1 MSTSPSADRAARGV
15 FDQAGDVLSDAV
27 DYLRLDPTPP
37 VWRELRRYNRGKLKA
52 DVLAGA
58 TVALVSIPQAIG
70 FALIAG
76 LPPEMVIMSVV
87 VGGFLAALF
96 STSHH
101 LVFGPTNS
109 ISLLIASAVATL
121 PAAGLAAPELALVLA
136 LLIGAFQLTAGF
148 AKLGRLTQFVSRSVV
163 VGYGTAIGILLAVGQ
178 LPHLLGAEVTRG
190 NLLRSLEGTLQHV
203 FSFEFNIYS
212 VAIGA
217 VTLLLFHLLEK
228 LARWVPAEL
237 VGLVLIS
244 LFTRWVGLDSL
255 GVKTIAGEGE
265 LAGALPSFI
274 GLPFGDSSLAAV
286 PALLGTALAISIL
299 GMLEA
304 ISIGKTLAARSGQ
317 TFKPNQE
324 LMAMGIA
331 NLGCTAFGAMP
342 GSASFARSA
351 ANQQSGARTQV
362 AALFS
367 SLMVLGALFF
377 VAPLIN
383 YLPIPALAAHLIR
396 IGIKMINREQLRI
409 AWRSTRSDATVLVV
423 TMASAF
429 LFKLDAAIYIGLGL
443 SLALFLKK
451 ASAPSLVEYGFNDQ
465 GQLAQLESGES
476 RSDSTISIVHVEGEL
491 FFGAA
496 DLFQE
501 EVRLRAEAENIRVV
515 ILRMKN
521 ARHLDATSVMSL
533 LQLHEALGKAKRHLL
548 ISGINPDVERV
559 LRRSGA
565 WEVIGAENIFPAE
578 ANLTMST
585 KQALIRAKALLK
597 RDGAKGKADVRIFY
611 DRTRAE
617 NQVGSGGAK
626 ADYVDDYEI

>member
-1 MSTSPSADRAARGV
+1 MSTSADKASRA
-15 FDQAGDVLSDAV
+15 FNQAVDGLGDAV
-27 DYLRLDPTPP
+27 DYLRLDPVPP
-37 VWRELRRYNRGKLKA
+37 VWRELRNYSRGKFRA
-52 DVLAGA
+52 DLLAGA
-58 TVALVSIPQAIG
+58 TVALVSIPQAVG

-76 LPPEMVIMSVV
+76 LPAEMVIMSVI

-109 ISLLIASAVATL
+109 ISLLTASAIATL
-121 PAAGLAAPELALVLA
+121 PVLGVTKPELALLMA
-136 LLIGAFQLTAGF
+136 FLIGFFQLVAGF

-163 VGYGTAIGILLAVGQ
+163 IGYGTAIGILLAVSQ
-178 LPHLLGAEVTRG
+178 LPNLFGTEGTRG
-190 NLLRSLEGTLQHV
+190 NLFVSLEGTVEKVLSLH
-203 FSFEFNIYS
+203 FNFYS
-212 VAIGA
+212 LAIGIA
-217 VTLLLFHLLEK
+217 TLLLFHLLEK

-237 VGLVLIS
+237 LGLVIIS
-244 LFTRWVGLDSL
+244 LFTRWAGIDVL
-255 GVKTIAGEGE
+255 GVKTIAQEGA
-265 LAGALPSFI
+265 LTGALPSFI
-274 GLPFGDSSLAAV
+274 GMPFGDGSGAAV
-286 PALLGTALAISIL
+286 PALMSTALAIAIL

-317 TFKPNQE
+317 AFNANQE
-324 LMAMGIA
+324 LIAMGVA
-331 NLGCTAFGAMP
+331 NVGCSAFGAMP

-362 AALFS
+362 AALS
-367 SLMVLGALFF
+367 SSVMVLGALFC

-383 YLPIPALAAHLIR
+383 FLPIPALAAHLMR
-396 IGIKMINREQLRI
+396 IGLKMINREQLRI
-409 AWRSTRSDATVLVV
+409 AWRATRSDAIVLVA
-423 TMASAF
+423 TILSAF
-429 LFKLDAAIYIGLGL
+429 LFKLDAAIYVGLGL

-465 GQLAQLESGES
+465 GQLAQLESPAARGT
-476 RSDSTISIVHVEGEL
+476 STISIVHVEGEL

-501 EVRLRAEAENIRVV
+501 EVRLRAEAEDIRVV

-533 LQLHEALGKAKRHLL
+533 LQLHESLRKNGRHLL
-548 ISGINPDVERV
+548 VSGINPDVERV

-565 WEVIGAENIFPAE
+565 WVKLGPENIFPAE

-585 KQALIRAKALLK
+585 KKALQRAKKLLAA
-597 RDGAKGKADVRIFY
+597 DGAAGKADVRVFY
-611 DRTRAE
+611 DRTRADNQE
-617 NQVGSGGAK
+617 NAAGPVTGHIS
-626 ADYVDDYEI
+626 DYEI

>member
-1 MSTSPSADRAARGV
+1 MATSPTDHATRV
-15 FDQAGDVLSDAV
+15 LNQAGDVLYDAV
-27 DYLRLDPTPP
+27 DYLRLDPVPP
-37 VWRELRRYNRGKLKA
+37 VVREAKRYSKKKLRA
-52 DVLAGA
+52 DLLAGA

-87 VGGFLAALF
+87 VGGFLAAIF

-109 ISLLIASAVATL
+109 ISLLTASAVATL
-121 PAAGLAAPELALVLA
+121 PALGLTSPELALVMA
-136 LLIGAFQLTAGF
+136 FLIGLFQLGAGF
-148 AKLGRLTQFVSRSVV
+148 AKLGKLTQFVSRSVV
-163 VGYGTAIGILLAVGQ
+163 IGYGTAIGILLAVGQ
-178 LPHLLGAEVTRG
+178 LPHLFGSEVTRG
-190 NLLRSLEGTLQHV
+190 NLLRSLEGTIQHIV
-203 FSFEFNIYS
+203 ALEINGYS
-212 VAIGA
+212 LAIGV
-217 VTLLLFHLLEK
+217 VTLLLFHVLER

-237 VGLVLIS
+237 LGLVLIS
-244 LFTRWVGLDSL
+244 LFTRWAGLDVL

-265 LAGALPSFI
+265 LAGSLPSFI
-274 GLPFGDSSLAAV
+274 GMPFGDASVAAV

-317 TFKPNQE
+317 TFNANQE
-324 LMAMGIA
+324 LMAMGVA
-331 NLGCTAFGAMP
+331 NLGCSVFGAMP

-351 ANQQSGARTQV
+351 ANYQSGALTQV
-362 AALFS
+362 AAIS
-367 SLMVLGALFF
+367 SSVIVLGALFF

-396 IGIKMINREQLRI
+396 IGLKMINREQLRI
-409 AWRSTRSDATVLVV
+409 AWKATRSDATVLVV
-423 TMASAF
+423 TMGSAF

-443 SLALFLKK
+443 SVVLFLKK
-451 ASAPSLVEYGFNDQ
+451 ASAPSLVEYGFNEQ
-465 GQLAQLESGES
+465 GQLSQLEPSAS
-476 RSDSTISIVHVEGEL
+476 RNDSTISIVHVEGEL

-501 EVRLRAEAENIRVV
+501 EVRLRAEVENIRVV

-533 LQLHEALGKAKRHLL
+533 LQLHEALKKNGRHLL
-548 ISGINPDVERV
+548 VSGINPDVERV

-565 WEVIGAENIFPAE
+565 WAVLGPENIFPAE

-585 KQALIRAKALLK
+585 KRALQRAKRLLAA
-597 RDGAKGKADVRIFY
+597 DGATSKADVRIFY
-611 DRTRAE
+611 DRNRLDA
-617 NQVGSGGAK
+617 QGGGGTAG
-626 ADYVDDYEI
+626 AATEHVSDYEI